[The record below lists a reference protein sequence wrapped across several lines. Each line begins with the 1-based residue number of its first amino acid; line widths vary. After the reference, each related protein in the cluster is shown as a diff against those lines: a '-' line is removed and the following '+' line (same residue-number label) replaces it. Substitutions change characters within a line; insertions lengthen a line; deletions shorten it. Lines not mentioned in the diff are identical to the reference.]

1 MSQSHVKERLK
12 EIFENTIES
21 GIKYDG
27 SVDKP
32 EYYSLFCK
40 AAANDQLY
48 QLMGNNLCM
57 FNCQMNGKEVVMMLF
72 SIPIN
77 SSEEAGAKN
86 VAERVMEG
94 FFRNDLPEFFGV
106 LIHLLSHCIQ
116 NMGLRMIDPS
126 TNKTASG
133 FNVKII
139 SCIPGFSSTFY
150 NEGAEVGLVGSLVL

>member
-12 EIFENTIES
+12 EIFETTIES

-57 FNCQMNGKEVVMMLF
+57 FNCQMEGKEVVMMLF

-86 VAERVMEG
+86 VAERVMEVVESSEEC
-94 FFRNDLPEFFGV
+94 FITLDDVKTEPVQEDKFV
-106 LIHLLSHCIQ
+106 YVTVVKCI
-116 NMGLRMIDPS
+116 S
-126 TNKTASG
+126 
-133 FNVKII
+133 
-139 SCIPGFSSTFY
+139 
-150 NEGAEVGLVGSLVL
+150 

>member
-12 EIFENTIES
+12 EIFEYTIES

-40 AAANDQLY
+40 AAANDQLF

-57 FNCQMNGKEVVMMLF
+57 FNCQMEGKDVVMMLF

-86 VAERVMEG
+86 VAERVMEVVESSEEC
-94 FFRNDLPEFFGV
+94 FITLD
-106 LIHLLSHCIQ
+106 
-116 NMGLRMIDPS
+116 
-126 TNKTASG
+126 
-133 FNVKII
+133 NVKTEPVQEDKFVYVTVVKCI
-139 SCIPGFSSTFY
+139 S
-150 NEGAEVGLVGSLVL
+150 